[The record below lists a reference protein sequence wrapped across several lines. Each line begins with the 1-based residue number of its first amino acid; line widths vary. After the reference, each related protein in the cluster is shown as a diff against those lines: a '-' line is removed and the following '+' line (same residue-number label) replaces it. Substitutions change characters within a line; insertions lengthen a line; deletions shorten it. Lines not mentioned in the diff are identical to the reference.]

1 MRDLVRMMKA
11 LKPFIQAVVATGGLT
26 TGTLVR
32 DLLISQ
38 LDDLEDDGDEPLF
51 GGGGFDRWMLSG
63 FLDSEV
69 REQSLKESQLNV
81 SKTDVSSVKKAVEVM
96 SQVLDNLAIVP
107 SIDLEVAVDFSLGFC
122 MIFWGLATDNE
133 TLESHM
139 EFLLRYANARNDTWA
154 ATILEEALDEA
165 NRTGSNDVAFILIE
179 AEDRTPLLK
188 GLHSAA
194 SQDYD
199 EFSEILSHMNGLRAE
214 QLLLLAD
221 HAAFS
226 LSPDEYA

>member
-1 MRDLVRMMKA
+1 MVRMMKA
-11 LKPFIQAVVATGGLT
+11 LKPFIKAVVATGGLT

-38 LDDLEDDGDEPLF
+38 LDDMEDDGTEPLF
-51 GGGGFDRWMLSG
+51 GGGFDRWMLSG

-69 REQSLKESQLNV
+69 QEQSLKESQLNI
-81 SKTDVSSVKKAVEVM
+81 SNADVSSVKKAVEVM
-96 SQVLDNLAIVP
+96 SLVLDSIAIVP
-107 SIDLEVAVDFSLGFC
+107 SIDLEVAVDFSLGYC
-122 MIFWGLATDNE
+122 MTYWGLASDND
-133 TLESHM
+133 TLESHL
-139 EFLLRYANARNDTWA
+139 EFLHRYATARNDTWA
-154 ATILEEALDEA
+154 ITILDEALDEA
-165 NRTGSNDVAFILIE
+165 TRTGTNDLAFILIE

-199 EFSEILSHMNGLRAE
+199 EFSEILSHMNGLRAD
-214 QLLLLAD
+214 QLMLLAD

-226 LSPDEYA
+226 ISPGDYE